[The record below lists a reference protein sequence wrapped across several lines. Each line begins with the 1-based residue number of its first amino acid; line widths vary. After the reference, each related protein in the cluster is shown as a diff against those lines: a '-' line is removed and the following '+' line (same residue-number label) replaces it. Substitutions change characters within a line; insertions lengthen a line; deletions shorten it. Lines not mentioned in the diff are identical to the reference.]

1 MTTEER
7 DFSTQLKHIEQK
19 WQSKWEDKELFQSE
33 PSDEEKFYITVAYP
47 YPSGGMHIGHIRTY
61 MLPDVF
67 ARYHRMK
74 GKNVLFPM
82 GWHVTGTPIIGALNR
97 IKEGDQ
103 DQIDT
108 LRNTYNVPEEV
119 LNGFDEPM
127 DFARYFID
135 NSYRPS
141 FKQLGFS
148 VDWRRE
154 FTTNDDKYNRFIEWQ
169 YKRLK
174 EQGRVNKGLH
184 PTKYC
189 LKDENPVTTHDLL
202 EGEDAE
208 RLDYTVIKFDTGDL
222 VLPAATLRPET
233 VFGVTHLLVDPDIT
247 YQLVEIDGETWTL
260 TEEVR
265 TKFEKQNKSVIVV
278 DDMSGSELLG
288 ETATN
293 PITGDEIPVLP
304 ATFIDPDAGTGVV
317 MSVPGHAPYDWI
329 SLRDLQE
336 DPDALSKYDINPV
349 VVRDIEPVQIIES
362 GEYTDIPA
370 KEACER
376 YDVTSQNDEA
386 KLESATDEVYTA
398 EFNEGVLLDNCGEFA
413 GKEIS
418 EVKEDLRDTFSDRGV
433 FDQLYDFNE
442 PVVSR
447 SGGKVIVSLQESW
460 FINYDQESWKDL
472 VKQNLDEMDIIPN
485 EKRPEFYDTVDW
497 LEQWPCIR
505 NYGLGTRL
513 PFDSDFV
520 VEPLSDSTVY
530 MAFYTISHII
540 SDVDPDALEPMF
552 FDYIFNG
559 QKSAETVAE
568 ETGIP
573 IKTIEQA
580 RESFSYWYPL
590 DWRTTA
596 YELIR
601 NHLTFMQFHHTALFD
616 EENWVNG
623 IATWGMGLL
632 EGQKM
637 SSSKG
642 HVIVAEDAI
651 ERHSAD
657 IIRMHLF
664 ASNEPWQDFDWRPDE
679 VRERETQLRQFKDR
693 VTTHYGTGAD
703 RDHGIA
709 DRYVLSR
716 LQSVI
721 AETTAALDDF
731 QTRKAI
737 LAAFFELNNLFNTY
751 YKTVDK
757 CAQDVVDSLLETQIK
772 LMSPFIP
779 HLCEE
784 LGEEIGREEYV
795 STATWPSVDES
806 MVDRDAERK
815 FEFVE
820 ETVEDIRA
828 VIDLVDEYERLTIV
842 LAADWKRDLFQD
854 LADLIENRVE
864 FGEAMS
870 QLTDGRSEHGQ
881 KINEYLQKY
890 NANPKELPETMLSR
904 DEERKAIEALRG
916 YIKSE
921 FNVEVNVVDESDTT
935 HERAE
940 RAEPSHPAII
950 LN

>member
-1 MTTEER
+1 MATEDP
-7 DFSTQLKHIEQK
+7 DFSSELTEIEKK
-19 WQSKWEDKELFQSE
+19 WQSEWEGEELFQPE

-74 GKNVLFPM
+74 GENVLFPM

-108 LRNTYNVPEEV
+108 LRDTYNVPEDV

-135 NSYRPS
+135 NSYKPS
-141 FKQLGFS
+141 FKRLGFS

-154 FTTNDDKYNRFIEWQ
+154 FTTNDHKYNRFIEWQ

-208 RLDYTVIKFDTGDL
+208 RLDYTVIKFDTGDV

-233 VFGVTHLLVDPDIT
+233 VFGVTHMLVDPNVT
-247 YQLVEIDGETWTL
+247 YQLVEIDGETWAL
-260 TEEVR
+260 TEEATR
-265 TKFEKQNKSVIVV
+265 KFDHQNKSVTVV
-278 DDMSGSELLG
+278 DELPGSELIG
-288 ETATN
+288 EIATN
-293 PITGDEIPVLP
+293 PVTGDEIPVLP
-304 ATFIDPDAGTGVV
+304 ATFIDPDDGTGVV

-336 DPDALSKYDINPV
+336 NPEALSEYDIDPA
-349 VVRDIEPVQIIES
+349 VVRDLEPDQIIES

-376 YDVTSQNDEA
+376 HDVTSQADEEQ
-386 KLESATDEVYTA
+386 LEAATDEVYTA
-398 EFNEGVLLDNCGEFA
+398 EFNEGILLDNCGEFA
-413 GKEIS
+413 GREIS
-418 EVKEDLRDTFSDRGV
+418 EVKEELRDAFSERGV

-460 FINYDQESWKDL
+460 FIDYDQESWKDL
-472 VKQNLDEMDIIPN
+472 VRQNLDEMNVVPD

-505 NYGLGTRL
+505 NYGLGTQL

-520 VEPLSDSTVY
+520 VEPLSDSTLY
-530 MAFYTISHII
+530 MAFYTISHIV
-540 SDVDPDALEPMF
+540 SDVDPDALEPVF
-552 FDYIFNG
+552 FDYVFNG
-559 QKSAETVAE
+559 EANAEVVAE

-573 IKTIEQA
+573 IETIEEA
-580 RESFSYWYPL
+580 RESFTYWYPL

-601 NHLTFMQFHHTALFD
+601 NHLTFMLFHHTALLD
-616 EENWVNG
+616 EENWVDG

-642 HVIVAEDAI
+642 HVVVAEEAI
-651 ERHSAD
+651 DRHSAD

-664 ASNEPWQDFDWRPDE
+664 ASNEPWQDFDWRPEE
-679 VRERETQLRQFKDR
+679 VSERKSQLRRFRDR
-693 VTTHYGTGAD
+693 VTEHYGTGVD
-703 RDHGIA
+703 RDYGLA

-716 LQSVI
+716 LQSVV
-721 AETTAALDDF
+721 AETTTALDDF

-737 LAAFFELNNLFNTY
+737 LGAFFELNNLFNTY
-751 YKTVDK
+751 HKMVDEP
-757 CAQDVVDSLLETQIK
+757 ARDVVNPLFETQIK

-784 LGEEIGREEYV
+784 LGEEMGREEYV
-795 STATWPSVDES
+795 SAADWPNVDES
-806 MVDRDAERK
+806 LVDPDAERK

-820 ETVEDIRA
+820 GTVEDTRA
-828 VIDLVDEYERLTIV
+828 VTDLVDEYERLTVV
-842 LAADWKRDLFQD
+842 LAAHWKRDLFED
-854 LADLIENRVE
+854 LTDIVEERVE

-870 QLTDGRSEHGQ
+870 QLTEGRGERGEE
-881 KINEYLQKY
+881 INEYLQEY
-890 NANPKELPETMLSR
+890 TDNPEDLPNTVLTCE
-904 DEERKAIEALRG
+904 EERAALEALEG
-916 YIKSE
+916 YIGSE
-921 FNVEVNVVDESDTT
+921 FAVEVNVVDEDDID

-940 RAEPSHPAII
+940 RAEPGQPAII
-950 LN
+950 LD